1 MGGLEGE
8 RAQELV
14 SKELSLGRRRGGS
27 VAAQTGEGPSQGRD
41 EEGSDDEEPEDG
53 SISLILETTILAS
66 I

>member
-14 SKELSLGRRRGGS
+14 SKQLSLGRCKGGS
-27 VAAQTGEGPSQGRD
+27 TAAQTGEDPSQGRD